1 MKNVTIEAF
10 NFQDLNEKAKEKVI
24 YWLDLYPVEYEYCK
38 LFGFS
43 NLFKEYEKENGSFG
57 YSYYSELDKKDEYII
72 VEMCEMNN
80 YLFNLHGEPIHHLI
94 KG

>member
-1 MKNVTIEAF
+1 MSYSDFFIILFLNITFLFIWF
-10 NFQDLNEKAKEKVI
+10 NTTFV
-24 YWLDLYPVEYEYCK
+24 YEYCK

>member
-24 YWLDLYPVEYEYCK
+24 YWLDLYPVEYEK
-38 LFGFS
+38 
-43 NLFKEYEKENGSFG
+43 KDGSFG

>member
-24 YWLDLYPVEYEYCK
+24 YWLDLYPV
-38 LFGFS
+38 
-43 NLFKEYEKENGSFG
+43 EYEKENGSFG